1 VNQWIWDTL
10 EIAPTDDVATIRSAY
25 ARALKKIDM
34 DSEPQRF
41 IALRNARDYALHEL
55 RQAAN
60 ARRVEA
66 PEADQATSATGEAE
80 AGAET
85 DIGTVTDEHPSI
97 GTPVLPQGTFEDLF
111 SALAAL
117 LAPHQDDALSSPVDA
132 STALSYFNAMLVDER
147 LHELAFRVQAETRLA
162 DLIAACLPRSESLVK
177 PAIAAFEWVGPAR
190 IDTPPAIAALL
201 DAAQSIDDR
210 HTTDRRNVPALRI
223 AAAPATAE
231 AEVDANLYAG
241 HYSALAALLFPQTE
255 NPPPLAPE
263 EKVAARGHFATL
275 IADPRMELVTFRV
288 GAEAQFAQLIAYSI
302 PRSDC
307 IVPSAIEFF
316 EWAKS
321 DGRVDQPDM
330 IAHILNRARGIRFL
344 DAVQATDHPLHAAW
358 TELTTPLGAKKRPAV
373 SVAAASVHHL
383 LTAIRTEQPLIERE
397 LDPARVAMWDEKLAK
412 YGSSAGPPRQPGR
425 RVPLWGFA
433 VAAFLIISFLGQLGR
448 LSDAPATSSGMPTT
462 LVGDRS
468 SLPDPFVGAGFD
480 IDPVLTEIG
489 GDDLSLQTLNDKN
502 PALSTQLGSKWT
514 EARDKRQALSD
525 FQKAIEK
532 FLLDKVALTIA
543 NANDAELIADYQRQR
558 LDTLKTLRS
567 TAPGDCVELGRPGKV
582 AVNDVAVNFSDQRK
596 ALYARILERDDIVPA
611 AAPPV
616 ALPLDSGWIA
626 TVGTKIGTPPAKV
639 QALLVGGVGTY
650 TDQCDA
656 RIAEFETLLA
666 MPPQAGTPL
675 LRSL

>member
-1 VNQWIWDTL
+1 VSQWIWDTL
-10 EIAPTDDVATIRSAY
+10 EIVPTDDVAAIRSAY

-34 DSEPQRF
+34 DGEPQRF
-41 IALRNARDYALHEL
+41 IALRNARDYAIHEL

-66 PEADQATSATGEAE
+66 PEGDQATSAAGEAE
-80 AGAET
+80 GGDET
-85 DIGTVTDEHPSI
+85 DSGTITA
-97 GTPVLPQGTFEDLF
+97 LPRGTFEDLF

-117 LAPHQDDALSSPVDA
+117 LAPHQDDALSSPVNA
-132 STALSYFNAMLVDER
+132 SSALSYFNAMLADER
-147 LHELAFRVQAETRLA
+147 LQEVAFRVQAETRLA
-162 DLIAACLPRSESLVK
+162 DLIAVCLPRSESLVK
-177 PAIAAFEWVGPAR
+177 PAIAAFQWVGPAR

-201 DAAQSIDDR
+201 DVARSIDDSPA
-210 HTTDRRNVPALRI
+210 TDRRNAPAPRI
-223 AAAPATAE
+223 AAAPPQAE
-231 AEVDANLYAG
+231 AQTDADLYAG
-241 HYSALAALLFPQTE
+241 HYSALAALFFPQTE
-255 NPPPLAPE
+255 NPPPLTPE
-263 EKVAARGHFATL
+263 EKVVARGHFATL

-288 GAEAQFAQLIAYSI
+288 GAEAQFAQLIAYSS

-307 IVPSAIEFF
+307 IVPTAIEFF

-373 SVAAASVHHL
+373 SVAAASVYHL
-383 LTAIRTEQPLIERE
+383 LTAIRTEQPLIERD
-397 LDPARVAMWDEKLAK
+397 LDPARVVMWDEKLAK

-425 RVPLWGFA
+425 RIPLWGFA
-433 VAAFLIISFLGQLGR
+433 VAAFLAISLLGQLGN
-448 LSDAPATSSGMPTT
+448 LSGDPATSSAMPTT

-468 SLPDPFVGAGFD
+468 SLSDPFVGTGFD
-480 IDPVLTEIG
+480 IDPVLAEIG

-502 PALSTQLGSKWT
+502 AALSSQLGSKWML
-514 EARDKRQALSD
+514 ARNGRQALSD

-532 FLLDKVALTIA
+532 FLLDRVALTVA
-543 NANDAELIADYQRQR
+543 NASDAELIADYQRQR
-558 LDTLKTLRS
+558 LDTLKALRS

-582 AVNDVAVNFSDQRK
+582 AVNDVPVNFSDQRK
-596 ALYARILERDDIVPA
+596 ALYARILERGDIVPA
-611 AAPPV
+611 TTPPA

-626 TVGTKIGTPPAKV
+626 TVGTKIGAPPTKV

-666 MPPQAGTPL
+666 MPPRTGAPL